1 MRDYTGAARARKAKL
16 GSMLAAANL
25 TVVLHQTRSPENM
38 GAVARVMANFGFS
51 RLILSDPATYSFK
64 GAERLAVKGGAVL
77 EGMAVAQNLPE
88 ALKDCVYAVGT
99 TSRTQIEGRQSLT
112 PEQAAARLGE
122 QSRRGRVA
130 LVLGGEQRGLSNEE
144 LAHCSDFLVIPT
156 SEVQPS
162 MNLAQAASVLLYLC
176 AREGRA
182 GEGSAH
188 VPPPAPEPGF
198 EGARM
203 GTVGALS
210 TRMREVFLRAE
221 FLNPQAP
228 QHVLHELERS
238 LLRAEL
244 TQREAELWLT
254 AFKHVGRVMGGA
266 GGGPRQDV

>member
-1 MRDYTGAARARKAKL
+1 
-16 GSMLAAANL
+16 MLPAENL

-51 RLILSDPATYSFK
+51 RLILSDPATYSFR

-88 ALKDCVYAVGT
+88 ALKDCVYAIGT
-99 TSRTQIEGRQSLT
+99 TSRTQIEGRVALT
-112 PEQAAARLGE
+112 PEEAAARLAD

-144 LAHCSDFLVIPT
+144 LAFCSDFLVIPT

-162 MNLAQAASVLLYLC
+162 MNLAQAAAVLLYLC
-176 AREGRA
+176 SREGRGA
-182 GEGSAH
+182 PERAAE
-188 VPPPAPEPGF
+188 PAPEYQ
-198 EGARM
+198 GARM
-203 GTVGALS
+203 GTVSALGE
-210 TRMREVFLRAE
+210 RMREVLLRAQ

-228 QHVLHELERS
+228 EHVLRELERS

-254 AFKHVGRVMGGA
+254 AFKHVGRMMGGGKGPSEQEA
-266 GGGPRQDV
+266 PSRGPRRNA